1 MTENDDA
8 RHEKETKQ
16 YDDWKS
22 QIRSELEAFEGEGP
36 PSIDE
41 LWSVAQNE
49 SESAASWIHDMPC
62 TEQEIKTAKGDVLK
76 ALVALEMAED
86 RLNEVR

>member
-1 MTENDDA
+1 MTQESE
-8 RHEKETKQ
+8 R

-36 PSIDE
+36 PSIED
-41 LWSVAQNE
+41 LWSVAQHE

-62 TEQEIKTAKGDVLK
+62 TEQEIQTAKGDVLK

-86 RLNEVR
+86 RLNEVSDR